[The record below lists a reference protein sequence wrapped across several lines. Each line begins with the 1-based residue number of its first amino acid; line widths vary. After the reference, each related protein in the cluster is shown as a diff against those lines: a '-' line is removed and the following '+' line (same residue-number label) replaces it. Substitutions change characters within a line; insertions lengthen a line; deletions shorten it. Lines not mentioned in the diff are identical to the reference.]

1 MKGGFTVSLADDQFL
16 EKSRAGDVEA
26 FEMLI
31 TRYEKKIYTIAYR
44 FMGNHE
50 DASDLAQEAM
60 LKAFRSISKFR
71 GEASF
76 KTWLYH
82 ITANVCRDELRKRS
96 KRREVSLDQPLVFAE
111 GEIPKQTADW
121 SAVPEKIYEDKELQE
136 YLGGLIRALTPE
148 YRMVVVMREIQGLS
162 YEEIA
167 MKLDC
172 SLGTVKSRLSRARKA
187 LKDKILTDREQM
199 AKHQR
204 LTK

>member
-1 MKGGFTVSLADDQFL
+1 MSLVDDQLL
-16 EKSRAGDVEA
+16 EKSRSGDVEA
-26 FEMLI
+26 FEQLI
-31 TRYEKKIYTIAYR
+31 SKYEKKIYTIAYR

-60 LKAFRSISKFR
+60 LKAYRSMAKFR
-71 GEASF
+71 GDASF

-96 KRREVSLDQPLVFAE
+96 KRQEVSLDQPLVFE
-111 GEIPKQTADW
+111 DGEAPRQTADW
-121 SAVPEKIYEDKELQE
+121 SAVPEDLYESKEMQE
-136 YLGGLIRALTPE
+136 YLGKLIRGLTDE
-148 YRMVVVMREIQGLS
+148 YRMVIVMRELQGLS

-187 LKDKILTDREQM
+187 LKDKITADREQI
-199 AKHQR
+199 AKEQR
-204 LTK
+204 LSTK